1 MALIS
6 NGTTIFDAGAMA
18 SGFGGD
24 FRFIKKLTA
33 SSSSTL
39 EFVDGSSNVVLD
51 NTFKEYVFHF
61 VNLHPQTDNV
71 RFQFNMSVD
80 GGSNYN
86 VTKTTTVFETSH
98 KEDDSESGLGYSGRT
113 LSEDLAQS
121 TSFQNLTIGTGN
133 DNDQNFAGKLTLFD
147 PSDTTFVKHFLS
159 DTQSSNFRDSSFRWF
174 VGGYGNTTS
183 AVNAVQFKFDSGNID
198 SGDILLFGVN

>member
-1 MALIS
+1 
-6 NGTTIFDAGAMA
+6 
-18 SGFGGD
+18 
-24 FRFIKKLTA
+24 
-33 SSSSTL
+33 
-39 EFVDGSSNVVLD
+39 VVLD

-61 VNLHPQTDNV
+61 VNLHPQTDDV

-98 KEDDSESGLGYSGRT
+98 KEDNSEAGLGYSGRT
-113 LSEDLAQS
+113 LSEDLGSS

-133 DNDQNFAGKLTLFD
+133 DNDQNLAGKLTLFN
-147 PSDTTFVKHFLS
+147 PSDTTFVKHFLV
-159 DTQSSNFRDSSFRWF
+159 DTQWSNFRDSSFRWF